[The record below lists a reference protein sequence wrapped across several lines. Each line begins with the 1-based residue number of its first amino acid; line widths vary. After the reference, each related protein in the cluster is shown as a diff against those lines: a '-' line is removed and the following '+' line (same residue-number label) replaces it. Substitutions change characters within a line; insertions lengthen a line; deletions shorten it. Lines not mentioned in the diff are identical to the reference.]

1 MSVSQ
6 ILYRI
11 ILYPLVQIIE
21 ISFFLINKLFG
32 NAGIAVLGVSFV
44 VTLLCLPLYIVA
56 EHWQQVER
64 NTVSKLKPRV
74 DRIKKAFSGDEQYMM
89 LTTYYR
95 QNHYHPIMALRSSFG
110 LLIQIPFFMAAY
122 SCLSKLPEL
131 QGYSF
136 LFIRDM
142 GQPDALF
149 SIGSFNIN
157 ILPIAMT
164 IINIIAGAIYTKG
177 FPLKEKI
184 QINVMA
190 LIFLVILYQSPAG
203 LVLYW
208 TMNNVFSLI
217 KNIFYKLKNPIKVLY
232 ILMCAGA
239 VFVGIYILFVYK
251 GAASLKK
258 RLLVAIPLFLLTA
271 MPLFIKAVNWFFK
284 NPLKYLTENKKQR
297 FLLFV
302 SSALGLTILTGLL
315 LPSNLISSSAQEFS
329 NIGNI
334 TNPNGFINAPFW
346 QSFGIFIFWSTCIYF
361 LFKEKLQTALA
372 VLFSVSLICGLV
384 NVFCFAGNYG
394 SLDITMKFIGG
405 ILSQSKVFIMTN
417 LLVCTV
423 LTIIIFILFRFQK
436 QKLIYSISFIF
447 CFSGFVLSI
456 INISK
461 ISKEYKHLTEIQA
474 YKKSD
479 DDFSKK
485 FHLSKN
491 GKNVVIFMLDRAE
504 SSYFEHILNDNPDFY
519 DIFSGFTYYPNT
531 VSYNNHTL
539 MGAPALYGGYEYT
552 PYETNKRTN
561 QTLKEK
567 HNQATL
573 MIPRVLTE
581 QADFTASMFDTS
593 WGNLSFTADMSF
605 TDGYE
610 KISGE
615 TLCGRYSGE
624 FKKSLKTYDTTDFQK
639 NIERNLFFISLFRE
653 VPALFRKIVYYK
665 GNWWSSENVL
675 DIDSFIEWFSA
686 LYFMNQITDF
696 DSPSDSLLI
705 ITNESTHSNYDINSL
720 NLTDKQMSFPNDNN
734 GYEINYVCL
743 DAIGKW
749 INLLKENQIYDNT
762 KIIIVADHGA
772 GYGPTAEEKYTT
784 AQIGEASK
792 DAFNPL
798 FLVKDFNSQG
808 KLKFDNSFMTN
819 ADTPAIAFKGIVDN
833 PINPYTNK
841 PLTLN
846 DKENGVLITTDDIFM
861 VHHSKSNNI
870 FTVDKNKWFRV
881 KDNIFK
887 DENWTKEEVN

>member
-1 MSVSQ
+1 MSFSQ

-11 ILYPLVQIIE
+11 ILYPLIQIIE
-21 ISFFLINKLFG
+21 ISFFLINKLFD

-64 NTVSKLKPRV
+64 DTVSKLKPRV

-149 SIGSFNIN
+149 SIGSFTIN

-164 IINIIAGAIYTKG
+164 IINIVAGAIYTKG

-217 KNIFYKLKNPIKVLY
+217 KNIFYKLKNPKKVLY
-232 ILMCAGA
+232 ILMCTG
-239 VFVGIYILFVYK
+239 VIFVGCYILFIYK

-258 RLLVAIPLFLLTA
+258 RLCVAIPLFLLTGL
-271 MPLFIKAVNWFFK
+271 PLYINAVNWFFEKPLNFLTK
-284 NPLKYLTENKKQR
+284 NSKQR
-297 FLLFV
+297 FLLYI
-302 SSALGLTILTGLL
+302 SSALGLTVLTGFL
-315 LPSNLISSSAQEFS
+315 LPSNLIASSAQEFS
-329 NIGNI
+329 NVGKIS
-334 TNPNGFINAPFW
+334 NPNGFINAPFW

-372 VLFSVSLICGLV
+372 ILYSSFLICGLL
-384 NVFCFAGNYG
+384 NVFGFVGNYG
-394 SLDITMKFIGG
+394 SLDITMKFTGG
-405 ILSQSKVFIMTN
+405 ILSQSKFFILFN
-417 LLVCTV
+417 LFVCLI
-423 LTIIIFILFRFQK
+423 LTFSIFILCRFQK
-436 QKLIYSISFIF
+436 QKIIYSISFIF
-447 CFSGFVLSI
+447 CFSGFVFSI
-456 INISK
+456 INVSK
-461 ISKEYKHLTEIQA
+461 ISKEYKHLTEIQSFN
-474 YKKSD
+474 KSD
-479 DDFSKK
+479 YDFSKK
-485 FHLSKN
+485 LHLSKS
-491 GKNVVIFMLDRAE
+491 GQNVVIFMLDRAE

-519 DIFSGFTYYPNT
+519 DIYSGFTYYPNT
-531 VSYNNHTL
+531 VSFNNHTL
-539 MGAPALYGGYEYT
+539 MGSPALYGGYEYT
-552 PYETNKRTN
+552 PHEMNKRTN

-573 MIPRVLTE
+573 MIPRILTE

-605 TDGYE
+605 TEGYD

-615 TLCGRYSGE
+615 TLNGRYSGE
-624 FKKSLKTYDTTDFQK
+624 FKKNLPDYDTTDLQNK
-639 NIERNLFFISLFRE
+639 VERNLFFVSLFRE
-653 VPALFRKIVYYK
+653 VPAILREVVYYK
-665 GNWWSSENVL
+665 GNWWDSENASDL
-675 DIDSFIEWFSA
+675 ESFIDWFSA

-696 DSPSDSLLI
+696 DCNTNSLLI
-705 ITNESTHSNYDINSL
+705 VTNESTHSSEDINYL
-720 NLTDKQMSFPNDNN
+720 GLTDKQMSFPKEDN
-734 GYEINYVCL
+734 GYEINYACL
-743 DAIGKW
+743 NEIGKW
-749 INLLKENQIYDNT
+749 LDLLRENNCYDNT
-762 KIIIVADHGA
+762 KILIVADHGM
-772 GYGPTAEEKYTT
+772 GYGPTANEKYKT
-784 AQIGEASK
+784 AQIGEAYK

-798 FLVKDFNSQG
+798 LLVKDFNSQG
-808 KLKFDNSFMTN
+808 RLKFDNSFMTN
-819 ADTPAIAFKGIVDN
+819 ADTPAIVFNGIIEN
-833 PINPYTNK
+833 PINPFTNRQ
-841 PLTLN
+841 LTLS
-846 DKENGVLITTDDIFM
+846 DKENGVLVTTDNIFM

-881 KDNIFK
+881 KDNIFE